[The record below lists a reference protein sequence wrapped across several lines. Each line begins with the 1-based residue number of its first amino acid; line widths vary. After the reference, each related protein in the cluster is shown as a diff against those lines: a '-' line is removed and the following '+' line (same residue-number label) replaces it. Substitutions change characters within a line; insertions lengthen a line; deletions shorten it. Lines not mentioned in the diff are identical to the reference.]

1 MVKVG
6 DKLMN
11 HEIDDV
17 DYVLHSSM
25 SYEMYQRLMRIRNH
39 DLHKF
44 IAWVT
49 DLCKPSSVFIST
61 GSPEDLEYIRRRAI
75 ETGEEIPLKTPGHTV
90 HFDSPFDQ
98 ARAREDTAILLPGS
112 QRLPF
117 IRTKDLDEGL
127 REMFSLLSGVMKGKE
142 MLVGFYSLGPKG
154 SPFSILAVQVTD
166 SYYVMHSENI
176 LYRPAYDEFVRQ
188 GERVRFLRFIHSQGE
203 LNEMGQSRNIKQRRI
218 YIDLPGETVYSVN
231 TQYGGN
237 SIGLKKLALRL
248 TIKRAMEEG
257 WLSEHMFIIGVEGPG
272 GRVTYFTG
280 AFPSMSGKTSTA
292 MLGRLIGDD
301 LAFLRNINGEVR
313 AVNPEAGVF
322 GIIEGI
328 NLIDD
333 PLIYEVLTKPGE
345 VIFSNVL
352 ITEDGDVYWNG
363 KGEPVPERG
372 INYTG
377 KWWKG
382 KTDDKGNPIPPS
394 HPNARFTVS
403 LKAFRNLDP
412 RYDDPNG
419 VVVGGLIFG
428 GRDPDTWVPV
438 FESFNWDHGVVT
450 IAASIESER
459 TAAVIGKTGEREFNP
474 MANLDFL
481 SVDLGIYITNYLK
494 FGENL
499 KNPPRIFSVNYFLRD
514 EQGRFL
520 NSKEDKRVWLQWM
533 ERRIHNEV
541 GAVKTPIGYVPRYE
555 DLRRLFHNVLGRDYG
570 LEDYNRQFAIRV
582 GRLLNK
588 IERVWKIYSEV
599 STTPRKL
606 FEVLEEQRQRLIEA
620 GRLYGDPI
628 PPLKFEY

>member
-1 MVKVG
+1 
-6 DKLMN
+6 
-11 HEIDDV
+11 
-17 DYVLHSSM
+17 
-25 SYEMYQRLMRIRNH
+25 
-39 DLHKF
+39 
-44 IAWVT
+44 
-49 DLCKPSSVFIST
+49 
-61 GSPEDLEYIRRRAI
+61 
-75 ETGEEIPLKTPGHTV
+75 
-90 HFDSPFDQ
+90 
-98 ARAREDTAILLPGS
+98 
-112 QRLPF
+112 
-117 IRTKDLDEGL
+117 
-127 REMFSLLSGVMKGKE
+127 
-142 MLVGFYSLGPKG
+142 
-154 SPFSILAVQVTD
+154 
-166 SYYVMHSENI
+166 MHSENI

-272 GRVTYFTG
+272 GRATYFTG

-499 KNPPRIFSVNYFLRD
+499 KNPPRIFGVNYFLRD

>member
-1 MVKVG
+1 MMPSTP
-6 DKLMN
+6 D
-11 HEIDDV
+11 EV
-17 DYVLHSSM
+17 DRILRNSM
-25 SYEMYQRLMRIRNH
+25 SDEMYRRLMGIRNYE
-39 DLHKF
+39 LHKF
-44 IAWVT
+44 IAWAV

-61 GSPEDLEYIRRRAI
+61 GSPEDLDYIRRRAV
-75 ETGEEIPLKTPGHTV
+75 ETGEEMTLRIPGHTI

-98 ARAREDTAILLPGS
+98 ARAREDTAILLPSG
-112 QRLPF
+112 QKLPF
-117 IRTKDLDEGL
+117 IRTKDRDEGL
-127 REMFSLLSGVMKGKE
+127 KEMFSLLNGIMKGRE

-154 SPFSILAVQVTD
+154 SPFSILAVQITD
-166 SYYVMHSENI
+166 SYYVMHNENI

-188 GERVRFLRFIHSQGE
+188 GEKARFLRFVHSQGE
-203 LNEMGQSRNIKQRRI
+203 LNEMKQSKNIKQRRI
-218 YIDLPGETVYSVN
+218 YIDLLGETVYSVN

-257 WLSEHMFIIGVEGPG
+257 WLSEHMFIIGVEGPR

-280 AFPSMSGKTSTA
+280 AYPSMSGKTSTA

-301 LAFLRNINGEVR
+301 LAYLRNVNGEVR
-313 AVNPEAGVF
+313 AVNPEVGVF

-328 NLIDD
+328 NPTDD

-352 ITEDGDVYWNG
+352 ITEDGGVYWNG

-377 KWWKG
+377 RWWRG

-438 FESFNWDHGVVT
+438 FEAFNWDHGVVT
-450 IAASIESER
+450 IAASLESER
-459 TAAVIGKTGEREFNP
+459 TAAVIGKPGEREFNP

-494 FGENL
+494 FGEGL
-499 KNPPRIFSVNYFLRD
+499 EKPPKIFGVNYFLRD

-533 ERRIHNEV
+533 ERRVHGEV
-541 GAVKTPIGYVPRYE
+541 SAITTPIGYVPRYE
-555 DLRRLFHNVLGRDYG
+555 DLRELFRSVLNRDYR
-570 LEDYNRQFAIRV
+570 LEDYNKQFAIRV
-582 GRLLNK
+582 SKLLDK
-588 IERVWKIYSEV
+588 IDRIWKIYSEIP
-599 STTPRKL
+599 TTPRKF
-606 FEVLEEQRQRLIEA
+606 FEILEEQKQRLIEA
-620 GRLYGDPI
+620 KGAYGDPI
-628 PPLKFEY
+628 PPSRFES

>member
-1 MVKVG
+1 MEALGVF
-6 DKLMN
+6 LRQ
-11 HEIDDV
+11 EA
-17 DYVLHSSM
+17 
-25 SYEMYQRLMRIRNH
+25 R
-39 DLHKF
+39 DLH
-44 IAWVT
+44 
-49 DLCKPSSVFIST
+49 LCR
-61 GSPEDLEYIRRRAI
+61 EALEGHRIHAALVN
-75 ETGEEIPLKTPGHTV
+75 GE
-90 HFDSPFDQ
+90 
-98 ARAREDTAILLPGS
+98 
-112 QRLPF
+112 
-117 IRTKDLDEGL
+117 
-127 REMFSLLSGVMKGKE
+127 
-142 MLVGFYSLGPKG
+142 
-154 SPFSILAVQVTD
+154 
-166 SYYVMHSENI
+166 
-176 LYRPAYDEFVRQ
+176 
-188 GERVRFLRFIHSQGE
+188 
-203 LNEMGQSRNIKQRRI
+203 QRRI
-218 YIDLPGETVYSVN
+218 YIDLLSETVYSVN

-280 AFPSMSGKTSTA
+280 AYPSMSGKTSTA

-301 LAFLRNINGEVR
+301 LAFLRNVNGEVR
-313 AVNPEAGVF
+313 AVNPEVGVF

-328 NLIDD
+328 NPVDD

-352 ITEDGDVYWNG
+352 ITEDGGVYWNG

-377 KWWKG
+377 KWWRG

-438 FESFNWDHGVVT
+438 FEAFNWDHGVVT
-450 IAASIESER
+450 IAASLESER
-459 TAAVIGKTGEREFNP
+459 TAAVIGKPGEREFNP

-481 SVDLGIYITNYLK
+481 SVDLGVYITNYLK
-494 FGENL
+494 FGEGL
-499 KNPPRIFSVNYFLRD
+499 EKPPKIFGVNYFLRD

-533 ERRIHNEV
+533 ERRVHGEV
-541 GAVKTPIGYVPRYE
+541 GTITTPIGYVPRYE
-555 DLRRLFHNVLGRDYG
+555 DLRKLFRSVLNRDYR
-570 LEDYNRQFAIRV
+570 LEDYNKQFAIRV
-582 GRLLNK
+582 SKLLDK
-588 IERVWKIYSEV
+588 IDRIWKIYSEIP
-599 STTPRKL
+599 TTPRKF
-606 FEVLEEQRQRLIEA
+606 FEILEEQKQRLIEA
-620 GRLYGDPI
+620 KRAYGDPI
-628 PPLKFEY
+628 PPSRFES

>member
-1 MVKVG
+1 MMPSTP
-6 DKLMN
+6 D
-11 HEIDDV
+11 EV
-17 DYVLHSSM
+17 DRILRNSM
-25 SYEMYQRLMRIRNH
+25 SDEMYRRLMGIRNYE
-39 DLHKF
+39 LHKF
-44 IAWVT
+44 IAWAV

-75 ETGEEIPLKTPGHTV
+75 EVGEEIPLKTPGHTV
-90 HFDSPFDQ
+90 HFDSPLDQ
-98 ARAREDTAILLPGS
+98 ARAREDTAILLPGG
-112 QRLPF
+112 QKLPF
-117 IRTKDLDEGL
+117 IRTKDRDEGL
-127 REMFSLLSGVMKGKE
+127 REMFSLLNGIMRGRE

-154 SPFSILAVQVTD
+154 SPFSILAVQITD
-166 SYYVMHSENI
+166 SYYVMHNENI
-176 LYRPAYDEFVRQ
+176 LYRLAYDEFVRQ
-188 GERVRFLRFIHSQGE
+188 GEGVRFLKFVHSQGE
-203 LNEMGQSRNIKQRRI
+203 LNEMKQSKNIKQRRI
-218 YIDLPGETVYSVN
+218 YIDLLSETVYSVN

-280 AFPSMSGKTSTA
+280 AYPSMSGKTSTA

-301 LAFLRNINGEVR
+301 LAFLRNVNGEVR
-313 AVNPEAGVF
+313 AVNPEVGVF

-328 NLIDD
+328 NPVDD

-352 ITEDGDVYWNG
+352 ITEDGGVYWNG

-372 INYTG
+372 TNYTG

-394 HPNARFTVS
+394 HPNARFTVP

-438 FESFNWDHGVVT
+438 FEAFNWDHGVVT
-450 IAASIESER
+450 IAASLESER
-459 TAAVIGKTGEREFNP
+459 TAAVIGKPGEREFNP

-481 SVDLGIYITNYLK
+481 SVDLGVYITNYLK
-494 FGENL
+494 FGEGL
-499 KNPPRIFSVNYFLRD
+499 EKPPKIFGVNYFLRD

-533 ERRIHNEV
+533 ERRVHGEV
-541 GAVKTPIGYVPRYE
+541 GAITTPIGYVPRYE
-555 DLRRLFHNVLGRDYG
+555 DLRELFRSVLNRDYS
-570 LEDYNRQFAIRV
+570 LEDYNKQFAIRV
-582 GRLLNK
+582 GKLLDK
-588 IERVWKIYSEV
+588 IDRIWKIYSEIP
-599 STTPRKL
+599 TTPRKF
-606 FEVLEEQRQRLIEA
+606 FEILEEQKQRLIEA
-620 GRLYGDPI
+620 KGAYGDPI
-628 PPLKFEY
+628 PPSRFES

>member
-1 MVKVG
+1 MPSAPDEVYRV
-6 DKLMN
+6 LRNSMN
-11 HEIDDV
+11 D
-17 DYVLHSSM
+17 
-25 SYEMYQRLMRIRNH
+25 EMYRRLMGIRNYE
-39 DLHKF
+39 LHRF
-44 IAWVT
+44 IAWAIN
-49 DLCKPSSVFIST
+49 LCKPSSVFIST
-61 GSPEDLEYIRRRAI
+61 GSPEDLEYVRRRAI
-75 ETGEEIPLKTPGHTV
+75 ETGEEIPTKIPGHTV
-90 HFDSPFDQ
+90 HFDHPLDQ
-98 ARAREDTAILLPGS
+98 ARAREDTAILLPGG
-112 QRLPF
+112 QKLPF
-117 IRTKDLDEGL
+117 IRTKDRDEGL
-127 REMFSLLSGVMKGKE
+127 REMFSLLDGIMRGRE

-154 SPFSILAVQVTD
+154 SPFSILAVQITD

-188 GERVRFLRFIHSQGE
+188 GEKARFLKFIHSQGE
-203 LNEMGQSRNIKQRRI
+203 LNEMKQSKNINRRRI
-218 YIDLPGETVYSVN
+218 YIDLVDETVYSVN

-272 GRVTYFTG
+272 GRITYFTG

-301 LAFLRNINGEVR
+301 LAFLRNVNGEVR
-313 AVNPEAGVF
+313 AVNPEVGVF

-328 NLIDD
+328 NPIDD

-377 KWWKG
+377 KWWRG

-419 VVVGGLIFG
+419 VVIEGMIFG
-428 GRDPDTWVPV
+428 GRDSDTWVPV
-438 FESFNWDHGVVT
+438 FEAFNWEHGVIT
-450 IAASIESER
+450 IAASLESER
-459 TAAVIGKTGEREFNP
+459 TAAVIGKPGEREFNP
-474 MANLDFL
+474 MAILDFL
-481 SVDLGIYITNYLK
+481 SVDLGIYITNYLR
-494 FGENL
+494 FGEGL
-499 KNPPRIFSVNYFLRD
+499 RKPPRIFGVNYFLKD

-533 ERRIHNEV
+533 ERRVHNEV
-541 GAVKTPIGYVPRYE
+541 DAITTPIGYIPRYE
-555 DLRRLFHNVLGRDYG
+555 DLKELFREVLNKDYK
-570 LEDYNRQFAIRV
+570 LEDYNKQFAIRV
-582 GRLLNK
+582 GKLLDK
-588 IERVWKIYSEV
+588 IERVWKIYSEIP
-599 STTPRKL
+599 TTPRRL

-620 GRLYGDPI
+620 RRRYGDPI
-628 PPLKFEY
+628 LPSIFT